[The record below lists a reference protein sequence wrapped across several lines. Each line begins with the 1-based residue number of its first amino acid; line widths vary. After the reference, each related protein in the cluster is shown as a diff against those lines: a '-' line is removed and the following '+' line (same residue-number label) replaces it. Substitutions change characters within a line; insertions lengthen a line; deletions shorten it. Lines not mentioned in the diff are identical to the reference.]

1 MKNNILRVQS
11 DNFPE
16 KPNSSQVTSVLSFGE
31 DFRSVLFS
39 YCGLCGLP
47 AIHATPVS

>member
-1 MKNNILRVQS
+1 MKNNILSVQF
-11 DNFPE
+11 DHFPE
-16 KPNSSQVTSVLSFGE
+16 KPNSSQLTSVLLFGE

-39 YCGLCGLP
+39 YCGLCGLL